1 MRHKGG
7 SRDLDGRR
15 DVSEPA
21 PDEDDVG
28 GLDGDLCARA
38 SRARW
43 NRDAANVAREMLGR
57 RGPSRPS
64 WCTCRRGSKSRET
77 PTSRRGSVCERCR
90 CYGHRSG
97 WDVGDRGVLV
107 RRTWACCEGARV
119 AKKKSRGRTPR
130 DALELAGLHESE
142 RFVSVRAEEEESAED
157 LGARAYSY
165 SDVTRLRADAARHGD
180 VWYEHVL
187 LARGV
192 EFLKERLRRLLRVV
206 APAVG
211 SSRRLEARRPCARP
225 GGGPC
230 DGGQRTRL
238 GYKCVD
244 VDGREKA
251 EGHKKGL
258 HVLSKHSA

>member
-1 MRHKGG
+1 MGLRTMARAATSGGKADAGEGEERARGDGNAESLRWASEKKRFALMRHKGG

-165 SDVTRLRADAARHGD
+165 
-180 VWYEHVL
+180 YC
-187 LARGV
+187 
-192 EFLKERLRRLLRVV
+192 V
-206 APAVG
+206 A
-211 SSRRLEARRPCARP
+211 STI
-225 GGGPC
+225 GG
-230 DGGQRTRL
+230 
-238 GYKCVD
+238 KC
-244 VDGREKA
+244 KS
-251 EGHKKGL
+251 GL
-258 HVLSKHSA
+258 CRY